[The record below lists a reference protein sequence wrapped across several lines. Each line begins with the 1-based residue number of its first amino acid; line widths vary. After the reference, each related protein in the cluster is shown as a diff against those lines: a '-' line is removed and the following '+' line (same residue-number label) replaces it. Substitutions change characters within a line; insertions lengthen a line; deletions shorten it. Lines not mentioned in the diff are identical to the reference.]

1 MVFELR
7 SVVYKFN
14 AFNIIDKLCIGGPD
28 FVFLDPLFL
37 LWGGEEKVQ
46 NNYCGLKQ
54 QLIDI
59 RW

>member
-1 MVFELR
+1 M
-7 SVVYKFN
+7 YKFN